1 MIGCLNNIFVII
13 VCVLLRYLCI
23 QIRIIKNL
31 NTCKQYILNVR
42 IITKNTIQ
50 NLNHWTNFG
59 RYIFTIM
66 TKRKIF
72 PFYPSYKIISKSYD
86 NIFSLF
92 KKKKKTIF
100 SQSTAWY
107 HKDTFILN
115 FFSSDVYDVN
125 IEYVLNDNTVFE
137 EHQKVIRPVLME
149 VSSATNASS
158 SFNSYPCIEVYLN
171 GACSVLE

>member
-1 MIGCLNNIFVII
+1 M
-13 VCVLLRYLCI
+13 
-23 QIRIIKNL
+23 
-31 NTCKQYILNVR
+31 
-42 IITKNTIQ
+42 
-50 NLNHWTNFG
+50 
-59 RYIFTIM
+59 
-66 TKRKIF
+66 
-72 PFYPSYKIISKSYD
+72 IISSVY
-86 NIFSLF
+86 L
-92 KKKKKTIF
+92 KKKKTIF

-115 FFSSDVYDVN
+115 LFSSDVYDVN

-171 GACSVLE
+171 GACSVHDQYSFLLVHICQHLSISVHPYYVIFNDRTHWKGHYLRKTSL

>member
-1 MIGCLNNIFVII
+1 M
-13 VCVLLRYLCI
+13 
-23 QIRIIKNL
+23 
-31 NTCKQYILNVR
+31 
-42 IITKNTIQ
+42 
-50 NLNHWTNFG
+50 
-59 RYIFTIM
+59 
-66 TKRKIF
+66 
-72 PFYPSYKIISKSYD
+72 IISSFYFQKE
-86 NIFSLF
+86 
-92 KKKKKTIF
+92 TIF
-100 SQSTAWY
+100 YQSTAWY

-171 GACSVLE
+171 GACSVLDQYSFLPCPHLSTPVYICTSSTIGHIERVIILEKPLCRKFYNSWL

>member
-1 MIGCLNNIFVII
+1 M
-13 VCVLLRYLCI
+13 
-23 QIRIIKNL
+23 
-31 NTCKQYILNVR
+31 
-42 IITKNTIQ
+42 
-50 NLNHWTNFG
+50 
-59 RYIFTIM
+59 
-66 TKRKIF
+66 
-72 PFYPSYKIISKSYD
+72 IISSVY
-86 NIFSLF
+86 L
-92 KKKKKTIF
+92 KKKKTIF

-115 FFSSDVYDVN
+115 SFSSDVYDVN

-171 GACSVLE
+171 GACSVLDQYSFPLVHICQHLSTSVHPYYVIFNDRTHWKGHYLRKTSL

>member
-1 MIGCLNNIFVII
+1 M
-13 VCVLLRYLCI
+13 
-23 QIRIIKNL
+23 
-31 NTCKQYILNVR
+31 
-42 IITKNTIQ
+42 
-50 NLNHWTNFG
+50 
-59 RYIFTIM
+59 
-66 TKRKIF
+66 
-72 PFYPSYKIISKSYD
+72 IISSVY
-86 NIFSLF
+86 L
-92 KKKKKTIF
+92 KKKKTIF

-137 EHQKVIRPVLME
+137 EHQKVIRPALME

-171 GACSVLE
+171 GACSVLDQYIFLLVHICQHLSTSVHPYYVIFNDRTHWKGHYLRKTSL